1 MPIPSPFHT
10 RTGQLCE
17 SQEWRNWS
25 GYLAAASYEPAHER
39 EYFAIRNA
47 AALIDVSPLYKYE
60 IRGPEALRLVN
71 RTVTR
76 DVGRCAV
83 GRVMYTPWCD
93 DEGKVIDD
101 GTVARLAEDRF
112 RITAA
117 DPNLAWFQDC
127 GFGLDAEIVDVSTG
141 LAALAV
147 QGPNAREA
155 LKKVLQG
162 AALDALKYYH
172 LTQAM
177 ADGIPLAVSRTGYTG
192 DLGYELWVAP
202 ENAERLWDLLVNAGQ
217 GYGLLPAGMAALDL
231 ARIEAG
237 LLLIEIDYKSSRK
250 ALIPAQKS
258 SLFELGLGWTVDLDK
273 PGFVGRRAL
282 AAEKKQGTKWS
293 FTGLAVDWA
302 GLEGL
307 FNRVGLAPQVAGRAS
322 RAAAPIYVRGRQI
335 GQATSHTFSPLLKQ
349 YIALATLESGHAR
362 PGTRATIEVTVEY
375 ERLQAEARVVKLP
388 FFNPSRKRA

>member
-1 MPIPSPFHT
+1 MPIPTPFHT

-71 RTVTR
+71 RIVTR

-101 GTVARLAEDRF
+101 GTVARLAEDHF

-127 GFGLDAEIVDVSTG
+127 GFGLEADIVDVTTG

-147 QGPNAREA
+147 QGPKSREV

-162 AALDALKYYH
+162 AELDALKYYH
-172 LTQAM
+172 LTQAA
-177 ADGIPLAVSRTGYTG
+177 ADGTALTVSRTGYTG

-202 ENAERLWDLLVNAGQ
+202 EKAGRLWDLLVDAGR

-237 LLLIEIDYKSSRK
+237 LLLIEIDYKSSRR

-258 SLFELGLGWTVDLDK
+258 SPFELGLGWTVDLDK

-282 AAEKKQGTKWS
+282 VAEKKQGAKWS
-293 FTGLAVDWA
+293 FTGLAIDWA
-302 GLEGL
+302 ALEGL

-322 RAAAPIYVRGRQI
+322 RAAAPVYLRGRQI
-335 GQATSHTFSPLLKQ
+335 GQATSHAFSPLLKQ
-349 YIALATLESGHAR
+349 YVALGTLESRHDE
-362 PGTRATIEVTVEY
+362 PGTRVTIEVTVEY

-388 FFNPSRKRA
+388 FFNPPRKRA